1 MGLKRKFVLA
11 MTAALVGVMIA
22 AAALLVAG
30 IGRIHDNTQND
41 VLARAAKL
49 TQREPRIEGRGRSI
63 VHKGTGVEIQEV
75 THGASAES
83 ATLYR
88 AKAEVDTQRDFEL
101 LVPPEGGRGSNA
113 LLGLIVVV
121 TVLVVLVGAVVAFWI
136 AGKVTRPVQAI
147 IDDVR
152 HISHGELQKR
162 IRAQGGGEIELLARS
177 IERMTRDLQEA
188 QEARVELSVR
198 ERELTL
204 AADVREALVP
214 VATPRIEGY
223 DVAAVRLSSA
233 RIGGDFHDTLELP
246 DGRLGL
252 LVCDVSG
259 QGMPAALIG
268 AIARSYLRSELERLG
283 EEAGAES
290 IAAALA
296 RVNRWLVS
304 DVRRGVF
311 VTALYAL
318 IDPPAGQAIVASAG
332 HKVPL
337 LRISAE
343 DGNLRTVHPEGIA
356 LGLDKGPVFER
367 KLQTAIVPLEP
378 GDRLVMSNS
387 APVRLVNADGRELGE
402 KAFYGRVLRH
412 ASADSHAFL
421 KALRNDLFAFAGDAG
436 IPYDISLVTISRDA

>member
-1 MGLKRKFVLA
+1 MGLKRRFVLA
-11 MTAALVGVMIA
+11 MTAALTGVMIA
-22 AAALLVAG
+22 AAALLVVG
-30 IGRIHDNTQND
+30 FERIHDNTQND

-49 TQREPRIEGRGRSI
+49 TQREPRIEGRGEAI
-63 VHKGTGVEIQEV
+63 HHTPTGVEIREV
-75 THGASAES
+75 TYGASGDP

-88 AKAEVDTQRDFEL
+88 AKAAVETQRDFEL
-101 LVPPEGGRGSNA
+101 LVPPEGARGSRA

-121 TVLVVLVGAVVAFWI
+121 TVLVVLVGALVALWV
-136 AGKVTRPVQAI
+136 AGKVTKPVQAI

-152 HISHGELQKR
+152 QISHGELNKR

-188 QEARVELSVR
+188 QEARLELSVR
-198 ERELTL
+198 ERELAL

-214 VATPRIEGY
+214 VATPRIAGY
-223 DVAAVRLSSA
+223 DVAAVRLPSA
-233 RIGGDFHDTLELP
+233 RIGGDFHDTIEHE
-246 DGRLGL
+246 DGRVGL

-268 AIARSYLRSELERLG
+268 AIARSYLRSELEHLDA
-283 EEAGAES
+283 ESGAES
-290 IAAALA
+290 MAAALA

-304 DVRRGVF
+304 DVRRGVY

-318 IDPPAGQAIVASAG
+318 VDPVGQAIVASAG
-332 HKVPL
+332 HKLPL
-337 LRISAE
+337 LRISAA
-343 DGNLRTVHPEGIA
+343 DGKLRTVHPEGIA

-367 KLQTAIVPLEP
+367 KLQTAIVPIER
-378 GDRLVMSNS
+378 GDRLVLCNS
-387 APVRLVNADGRELGE
+387 APVRLANAAQRELGE

-412 ASADSHAFL
+412 AAADSHAFL
-421 KALRNDLFAFAGDAG
+421 KALRNDLLAFVGDAG